1 MADVLLVETLPSSL
15 APLLEEAAAPCIAA
29 FTAVAPTFNGVLAAI
44 EEDAHEE
51 DEGLPPPPRAPPA
64 PEEEEEAQVFRRL
77 TCETGRPPVGYSSSS
92 SPSPSSR
99 AAAACAGVT
108 GGVAMAD

>member
-1 MADVLLVETLPSSL
+1 MLLVETLPSSL

-92 SPSPSSR
+92 SSPSPSSR

-108 GGVAMAD
+108 VGVAMAD

>member
-1 MADVLLVETLPSSL
+1 MLLVETLPPSL
-15 APLLEEAAAPCIAA
+15 ALLEEAAAPCIAA

-44 EEDAHEE
+44 EEDAHEA

-64 PEEEEEAQVFRRL
+64 QEEEEAQVFRRL

-108 GGVAMAD
+108 VGVAMAD